1 MEVTVTAGPAAALL
15 AVYAICAGFLV
26 YNAVVYTSMRL
37 VCLQLFVYVAGEPD
51 EEPCGNGGAASLRR
65 GTPAVSCLADW
76 CLL

>member
-26 YNAVVYTSMRL
+26 YNAVVFTSMRL
-37 VCLQLFVYVAGEPD
+37 VCLQLLVYVAGEPN